1 MRIAQ
6 LALMFL
12 GQRPGG
18 VDGLFGN
25 NTRSALQAFERAEG
39 MQETTELT
47 DDAFNR
53 LVQEAFDG
61 DLDD

>member
-1 MRIAQ
+1 
-6 LALMFL
+6 MFL
-12 GQRPGG
+12 GQHPGG

-53 LVQEAFDG
+53 LVQEAFYG